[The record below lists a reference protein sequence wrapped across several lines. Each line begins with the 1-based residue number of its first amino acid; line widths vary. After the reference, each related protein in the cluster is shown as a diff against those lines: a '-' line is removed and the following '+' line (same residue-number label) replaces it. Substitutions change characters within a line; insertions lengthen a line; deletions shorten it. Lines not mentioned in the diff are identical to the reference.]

1 MKRKILKIILY
12 IAGFFCI
19 IYPIYSKFL
28 SYKNQTESIYDYKKE
43 LATMQEQELAEKI
56 KKTEEF
62 NKNNSTEI
70 VVVDPNNIEEKKAE
84 SAYNFL
90 ELGEMMG
97 YITIPKIN
105 LEIPIYEGITV
116 NNLTKGVAHMEN
128 TSLPNGGMNTHSVLA
143 GHTGITEA
151 EIFDNLDK
159 LEIGDEFYITFY
171 GATSKYVV
179 THTSIV
185 LPDQTNEIRVESG
198 KCLITL
204 VTCTP
209 KTVNTHR
216 LLVKGE
222 KVFKTITP
230 DEKENITGE
239 TSADEVIEELQQTEK
254 SDFEIF
260 IEFTKKNLHLFIVL
274 IFIVILLIIA
284 NLFGYIK
291 KKIKKRGAKKVEEN
305 NK

>member
-12 IAGFFCI
+12 IAGAFCI

-43 LATMQEQELAEKI
+43 LAIMQEEELKEKI
-56 KKTEEF
+56 KQSEEF
-62 NKNNSTEI
+62 NKNNSTETT
-70 VVVDPNNIEEKKAE
+70 VVDPNSLQGSEHHE
-84 SAYNFL
+84 STYNFL

-143 GHTGITEA
+143 GHTGISEA
-151 EIFDNLDK
+151 EIFDNIDK

-171 GATSKYVV
+171 GGTSKYKV

-185 LPDQTNEIRVESG
+185 FPDQTNEIKVESG
-198 KCLITL
+198 KCLVTL

-222 KVFKTITP
+222 KVFESITV
-230 DEKENITGE
+230 DEK
-239 TSADEVIEELQQTEK
+239 DEIANEMNGEELLNEEVKQK
-254 SDFEIF
+254 SDLELFVEFAKKNSHLFMIIF
-260 IEFTKKNLHLFIVL
+260 I
-274 IFIVILLIIA
+274 LIILIIIL
-284 NLFGYIK
+284 NILSYIREK
-291 KKIKKRGAKKVEEN
+291 LNKKRKAKKEG
-305 NK
+305 KK